1 MRISQ
6 IGILAAGLFLTSSG
20 IAFTQDN
27 PVPDGA
33 APSAASEPVSAGSWT
48 LEALQE
54 MALQNNPTMRQATAS
69 VDMARGL
76 HRQVGLYPNPQ
87 LGYLRND
94 ADISGKSRSAGA
106 FFGQEIVTKGK
117 LKKAQ
122 AAEAWEIEQGNW
134 NYEAQ
139 THRVRNDIAL
149 RFYEVLAAQQAYQL
163 SGRLENLAL
172 RGFQTTEKLF
182 NAKEAPKGDLL
193 QARIQYK
200 SAQLS
205 KKEAQARLTSSWTQL
220 VAITG
225 CSDLQYQP
233 LSGQLAGT
241 VPELDFKSEWD
252 HLRDNSPL
260 IGAAKAR
267 AQHFQGTYQLER
279 ANATPNFN
287 VQVVAERDQIG
298 KFSTVSTL
306 ISMPIPVYNRNQG
319 NISRAAA
326 QTHESAAEVQR
337 TELALK
343 DQLAEAFRRYETA
356 KAQVQELEASILPD
370 AQESL
375 ELSIASYK
383 ASEVNFLTVLTAQ
396 RTYIEASVADLDA
409 WLELRKVTTEID
421 GMLLT
426 GALNPAEVGTAL
438 QNTGGAQRRGVL
450 NQIQESQRSSSL
462 PAALQTSA
470 GR

>member
-1 MRISQ
+1 MRIAQ
-6 IGILAAGLFLTSSG
+6 IAILMAGLFLTSSG

-27 PVPDGA
+27 SVPDGTATPVASDPVA
-33 APSAASEPVSAGSWT
+33 AGNWT

-54 MALQNNPTMRQATAS
+54 LALQNNPTIRQASAS
-69 VDMARGL
+69 TDMARGL
-76 HRQVGLYPNPQ
+76 QQQVGLYPNPQ

-94 ADISGKSRSAGA
+94 GDISGKSRSVGA
-106 FFGQEIVTKGK
+106 FFGQEIVTRGK

-122 AAEAWEIEQGNW
+122 AAEGWEVDQGNW

-139 THRVRNDIAL
+139 TYRVRNDITL

-163 SGRLENLAL
+163 AVRLEGLAL
-172 RGFQTTEKLF
+172 RGFKTTEVQV
-182 NAKEAPKGDLL
+182 NSKEAPRGDLL

-200 SAQLS
+200 SATLS
-205 KKEAQARLTSSWTQL
+205 KKESQSRLTATWKQL
-220 VAITG
+220 VATTG
-225 CSDLQYQP
+225 CPDLAYQP
-233 LSGQLAGT
+233 LSGQLSGDI
-241 VPELDFKSEWD
+241 PELDFDVAWMN
-252 HLRDNSPL
+252 LRDRSPL

-298 KFSTVSTL
+298 KYSTVSTL
-306 ISMPIPVYNRNQG
+306 ISMPIPVHNRNQG

-326 QTHESAAEVQR
+326 QTHESAAEIQR
-337 TELALK
+337 TELALR
-343 DQLAEAFRRYETA
+343 DQLAEAFRRYEIA

-375 ELSIASYK
+375 ELSVASYK

-396 RTYIEASVADLDA
+396 RTYIEASVANLDA
-409 WLELRKVTTEID
+409 WLELRKVSTEID

-462 PAALQTSA
+462 PAAIQTSA
-470 GR
+470 GN

>member
-6 IGILAAGLFLTSSG
+6 IGSLITGLCLTSSG
-20 IAFTQDN
+20 IAFAQTKA
-27 PVPDGA
+27 PTDGA
-33 APSAASEPVSAGSWT
+33 PAVVRSEAIATGTWT

-54 MALQNNPTMRQATAS
+54 LGLQNNPTMRQASAS
-69 VDMARGL
+69 TDMARGL
-76 HRQVGLYPNPQ
+76 QQQVGLYPNPQ

-94 ADISGKSRSAGA
+94 GDISGKSRSVGA
-106 FFGQEIVTKGK
+106 FFGQEIVTRGK

-122 AAEAWEIEQGNW
+122 AAEAWEVEQGNW

-139 THRVRNDIAL
+139 IYRIRNDITL
-149 RFYEVLAAQQAYQL
+149 RFYEVLAAQQAHQL
-163 SGRLENLAL
+163 GERLEGLAL
-172 RGFQTTEKLF
+172 RGFKTTELQVK
-182 NAKEAPKGDLL
+182 AQEAPRGDLL

-200 SAQLS
+200 SAILS
-205 KKEAQARLTSSWTQL
+205 KKESQSRLNASWKQL

-225 CSDLQYQP
+225 CPDLAYQP
-233 LSGQLAGT
+233 LSGQLSGD
-241 VPELDFKSEWD
+241 VPELDFDLAWAN
-252 HLRDNSPL
+252 LRDNSPL

-298 KFSTVSTL
+298 KFTTVSTL
-306 ISMPIPVYNRNQG
+306 ISMPIPVHNRNQG
-319 NISRAAA
+319 NITRAAA

-337 TELALK
+337 TELALR

-375 ELSIASYK
+375 ELSVASYK
-383 ASEVNFLTVLTAQ
+383 ASEVNYLTVLTAQ
-396 RTYIEASVADLDA
+396 RTYIEASVANLAA
-409 WLELRKVTTEID
+409 WLELRKAATEID

-438 QNTGGAQRRGVL
+438 QNTGAAQSRGVL

-462 PAALQTSA
+462 PAAIQTSA
-470 GR
+470 GN